1 MASTSRTRVY
11 ELRKVDPAFAALWDE
26 AEETATDAL
35 EAEARRRAIDGV
47 ELPVISMGKILK
59 DADGNVVTIRRYSD
73 QLLTLLLKG
82 HRPQRFRDRA
92 VIEHT
97 GANAGPIQTQD
108 VDATQVILNQ
118 LARIRARLI
127 GGAAGGS
134 QSEPAGEGEGVGG
147 EDQEPAPWWVI

>member
-1 MASTSRTRVY
+1 MDNSSNTKEPVFLQGVRVMKKHKLTQARRECFLRALAVSGSVTAAAAMAGTSRTRVY

-82 HRPQRFRDRA
+82 HR
-92 VIEHT
+92 
-97 GANAGPIQTQD
+97 
-108 VDATQVILNQ
+108 
-118 LARIRARLI
+118 
-127 GGAAGGS
+127 
-134 QSEPAGEGEGVGG
+134 
-147 EDQEPAPWWVI
+147 